1 MLLEEDVAMKK
12 PPEETRPPPRPAGQ
26 APQPAPVR
34 QDDTDRQAADDL
46 PPVPISPPPMR
57 WPRVF
62 PSL

>member
-12 PPEETRPPPRPAGQ
+12 PEETRPPPRPAGET
-26 APQPAPVR
+26 PQPAPIR
-34 QDDTDRQAADDL
+34 QDDTDHQAADDL
-46 PPVPISPPPMR
+46 PLLPISPPPMP

>member
-12 PPEETRPPPRPAGQ
+12 VEESRLPPRPSGEANQ
-26 APQPAPVR
+26 LAAPHP
-34 QDDTDRQAADDL
+34 DTEQRSAADEL
-46 PPVPISPPPMR
+46 PPFPISPPPLP